1 MFKRGKKKQ
10 QVKKLVFWVCTYK
23 NGRRLLRKVVPND
36 PIQPDV
42 HIRLTHLLSSSRSL
56 NTIMRINTRA
66 LFYVKGLLSQ
76 LYLSKKKPNNS
87 GMIYLI

>member
-42 HIRLTHLLSSSRSL
+42 YIRLTHLLSSYRPL
-56 NTIMRINTRA
+56 NTIMRINTKA
-66 LFYVKGLLSQ
+66 LFYVKDLLSQ
-76 LYLSKKKPNNS
+76 L
-87 GMIYLI
+87 